1 MLHVIA
7 TIEIAAGQR
16 DAFLAE
22 FRKLVPLVRA
32 EVGCLEYGP
41 AVDLPSGIPVQIPV
55 RENVVTVV
63 EKWEG
68 LAALQTHL
76 TASHMATFRER
87 TKGMVVKLQLQVL
100 QPA

>member
-7 TIEIAAGQR
+7 TIEVAAGKR
-16 DAFLAE
+16 EAFLAE
-22 FRKLVPLVRA
+22 FRKLVPAVRA

-41 AVDLPSGIPVQIPV
+41 AVDLATGIPVQVPV
-55 RENVVTVV
+55 RDNVVTVV

-68 LAALQTHL
+68 LAALQAHL
-76 TASHMATFRER
+76 TAPHLAAFRER
-87 TKGMVVKLQLQVL
+87 TKDVVIKLQLQVL